1 VTAPLV
7 TGGTGFAATHL
18 IDLLLRDSSTV
29 HAWANPGGKPIPTDG
44 RSIQWTGV
52 DIMDPQ
58 AVRDAIA
65 RTRPSVVYHCAGV
78 ADVAASW
85 STPARALKVN
95 ALGTHNLIE
104 AVQAA
109 GLDCPVLITGSA
121 LVYPPS
127 SAPLSEECPV
137 GPTSPYGLSKL
148 AQEMVAMRSGGLR
161 VLIARPFNHA
171 GPAQSDAYVTSSFA
185 RQIAEAEA
193 GWSPAVLKVGNL
205 ESRRD
210 ITDVRDTV
218 RAYRLL
224 IERGTPARPYN
235 VCSGQAYRIRDLLEI
250 LVGMS
255 RVQLEI
261 RPDPSR
267 MRPSDNP
274 VVLGDNRR
282 IRDEVGWA
290 PQIPIEQTLA
300 DLLDYWRYQGRTSQ
314 T

>member
-18 IDLLLRDSSTV
+18 IDLLLRESPTV
-29 HAWANPGGKPIPTDG
+29 HAWANPGGKRIPASDG
-44 RSIQWTGV
+44 RSILWTAV
-52 DIMDPQ
+52 DVTDRE

-65 RTRPSVVYHCAGV
+65 RTRPAVVYHCAGV

-95 ALGTHNLIE
+95 ALGTHHLIE
-104 AVQAA
+104 AVHAA
-109 GLDCPVLITGSA
+109 ALDCPVLITGSA

-127 SAPLSEECPV
+127 GGPISEESPV

-148 AQEMVAMRSGGLR
+148 AQEMVATLSSGLR

-193 GWSPAVLKVGNL
+193 GLSPAVLNVGNL

-218 RAYRLL
+218 RGYRLL
-224 IERGTPARPYN
+224 VERGTPARPYN
-235 VCSGQAYRIRDLLEI
+235 VCSGQAYRVRDLLDV

-255 RVQLEI
+255 RVKLEI
-261 RPDPSR
+261 RQDPSR

-282 IRDEVGWA
+282 IRDEVGWT

-300 DLLDYWRYQGRTSQ
+300 DLLDYWRVHL
-314 T
+314 